1 MNEPELPEQIA
12 VLGAGVMGLGIAQV
26 FAQQGLRVDLY
37 DPNTTVLAKA
47 RQSIETGWQKLV
59 DKGRLTPEQQAA
71 CLARLTCT
79 TTLAEVRGPWYLE
92 AIPERLDWK
101 VDLFQTLSERQEP
114 EAAYITNTSSLSVAQ
129 LAAALP
135 RPDRVA
141 GMHFFN
147 PAPVMQ
153 LVEVIVGPRTQPQL
167 VDQIIA
173 LTRAIGKVPALVQ
186 DSPGFIVNRVAR
198 HFYLESLR
206 IVEEGVA
213 EPETVDRLLKQ
224 AGFRMGPFEL
234 MDLIGLDT
242 NHSVTRSL
250 YDSFFQEPRF
260 RPSLIQQKKV
270 EAGLLGRK
278 TGEGFYGYKS

>member
-1 MNEPELPEQIA
+1 MNLPEHIV
-12 VLGAGVMGLGIAQV
+12 VLGAGVMGQGIAMV
-26 FAQQGLRVDLY
+26 FAQQGLSVDLY
-37 DPNTTVLAKA
+37 DPNATVLSKA
-47 RQSIETGWQKLV
+47 RQTLEAGWQKLV
-59 DKGRLTPEQQAA
+59 DKGRLTPEQHAA
-71 CLARLTCT
+71 CLTRLTCT
-79 TTLAEVRGPWYLE
+79 TSLAEVRGPWYLE

-101 VDLFQTLSERQEP
+101 VDLFGALAERSEP
-114 EAAYITNTSSLSVAQ
+114 EAAYITNTSSLSIAQ

-135 RPDRVA
+135 RPERVV

-147 PAPVMQ
+147 PAPIMQ
-153 LVEVIVGPRTQPQL
+153 LVEVIAGPRTEPQL
-167 VDQIIA
+167 VDQIIS
-173 LTRAIGKVPALVQ
+173 LTRAIGKVPARVE

-213 EPETVDRLLKQ
+213 EPESVDHLLKQ

-242 NHSVTRSL
+242 NHAVTRSL
-250 YDSFFQEPRF
+250 YESFFQEPRF

-278 TGEGFYGYKS
+278 TGAGFYTYGN

>member
-1 MNEPELPEQIA
+1 MNLPEHIA
-12 VLGAGVMGLGIAQV
+12 VLGAGVMGQGIAMV
-26 FAQQGLRVDLY
+26 FAQQGLSVDLY
-37 DPNTTVLAKA
+37 DPNAAVLTKA
-47 RQSIETGWQKLV
+47 RQALEAGWQKLA
-59 DKGRLTPEQQAA
+59 DKGRLTPEQHTG
-71 CLARLTCT
+71 CLTRLTCT

-101 VDLFQTLSERQEP
+101 VDLFRALAERSEP

-135 RPDRVA
+135 RPERVV

-147 PAPVMQ
+147 PAPIMQ
-153 LVEVIVGPRTQPQL
+153 LVEVIAGPRTEPRL
-167 VDQIIA
+167 VDQIVA
-173 LTRAIGKVPALVQ
+173 LTRAVGKVPARVE

-242 NHSVTRSL
+242 NHAVTRSL
-250 YDSFFQEPRF
+250 YESFFQEPRF

-278 TGEGFYGYKS
+278 TGAGFYTYGN